1 MSPERKVPVVSTTT
15 RLEKRTPSSVTTPA
29 TRSPSNRRSFTA
41 CWNKVKLAWFSSR
54 DRIARLYRRRSAC
67 ARVART
73 AGPLEEFRMRNW
85 IPASSVA
92 IAMAPPKASTS
103 LTRCPF
109 PMPPIDGLQDI
120 CPSVSILWV
129 SRRIRQPARAAAS
142 AASVPAWPPPT
153 TITSNWEG
161 NCIALGKKIDR
172 NRSNSKGFPRGE
184 TVFHVELQ
192 ASREDSANR
201 GTRGSKLMGGPGV
214 SSETSGFLHGPSTGI
229 AQLVSLQRYRLL
241 TGSTPDIYSGRGSA
255 VIEISL

>member
-29 TRSPSNRRSFTA
+29 TRSPPSSRRSFTA

-92 IAMAPPKASTS
+92 IAMTPPKASTS

-109 PMPPIDGLQDI
+109 PIPPTDGLQDI
-120 CPSVSILWV
+120 CPSVSMLWV
-129 SRRIRQPARAAAS
+129 SKRVRQPARAAAS

-153 TITSNWEG
+153 TTTSNWVG

-172 NRSNSKGFPRGE
+172 NRSNFKAIPRRE

-201 GTRGSKLMGGPGV
+201 GTRGSKLMGGRAFHVKRPASAQNLPPG
-214 SSETSGFLHGPSTGI
+214 LH
-229 AQLVSLQRYRLL
+229 SLLAC
-241 TGSTPDIYSGRGSA
+241 TDTA
-255 VIEISL
+255 C